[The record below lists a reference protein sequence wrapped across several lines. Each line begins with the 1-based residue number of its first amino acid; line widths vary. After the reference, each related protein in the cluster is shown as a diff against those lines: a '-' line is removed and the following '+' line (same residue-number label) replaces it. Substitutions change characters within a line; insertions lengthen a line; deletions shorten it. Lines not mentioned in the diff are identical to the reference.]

1 MFSQEQDNKDIVRR
15 WFVKFWGEH
24 YDPQVVED
32 FAARDMVLF
41 HTSHMPRRGHAAI
54 RDFMTGLRA
63 SFPDF
68 RLSFDPDLISER
80 QQVVV
85 RWKAHGS
92 HTGAPAEFAVGA
104 LPAATGRAMQYHG
117 TSVFRIQGGRIATE
131 LGLADGVAA
140 FQQLGLMKVSLA
152 AQPFE

>member
-15 WFVKFWGEH
+15 WFVNFWGEH

-41 HTSHMPRRGHAAI
+41 HTSHLPQRGHEAI
-54 RDFMTGLRA
+54 RDFMTRLRA

-68 RLSFDPDLISER
+68 RLSFDPDLIAER

-85 RWKAHGS
+85 RWQVHGL
-92 HTGAPAEFAVGA
+92 HTGAPAEFAVGV
-104 LPAATGRAMQYHG
+104 LPAATGRDMHYDG

-131 LGLADGVAA
+131 LGLVDGVAA
-140 FQQLGLMKVSLA
+140 FQQLGLMQVSLA
-152 AQPFE
+152 PQPFE